1 MDKQEYKGIP
11 ISPGMAVEKPYFIEQ
26 EKKEIP
32 NEKIYD
38 VKAEVGNFIEACHK
52 TITKIEK
59 MEKEAKKRVGGKEA
73 EVFAVHAA
81 ILKDQYSFISPVQQK
96 IECEK
101 KNASL
106 AVEEQLK
113 FIEKTMSESDSELFQ
128 ARASDIRDIRNQLI
142 SEILHS
148 ELGSI
153 PTKEPCIIVT
163 HELTPSMT
171 MKMDFSYVKGIVSE
185 VGGPTSHAAIIAK
198 SLGIPA
204 VAGIAD
210 AMEHMDT
217 EEMIILDGDAGNII
231 IHASE
236 EEIEKAKDD
245 VRRQEE
251 EVHQLKKYIGCPSK
265 TRDGKTISLYGNIGN
280 GAEARN
286 ALQEGAEGIGL
297 FRSEF
302 LYLNRD
308 TLPSEEE
315 QFQEYKKALEVMG
328 TKRVIV
334 RTLDIG
340 GDKPQKAIDIE
351 EESNPFLGF
360 RAIRLCLKRKELF
373 QTQLRA
379 LLRASEYG
387 NLAIMFPMISSIE
400 ELEAAKEELQNVAD
414 ALRKE
419 GVLIKDKIPVGMM
432 MEIPSAAILANEFA
446 KKVDFFSIGTN
457 DLTQYTLAVDR
468 GNEAVSELYT
478 IYHPAVLKLIKN
490 IAEAAHK
497 EGIECGICGEA
508 GGDRRLLPL
517 WIGLG
522 IDELY
527 TVPKS
532 ILKIRKSLAK
542 LDCKKC
548 NKLVDKVFK
557 MNTASDIKKLLEGKE
572 EK

>member
-1 MDKQEYKGIP
+1 
-11 ISPGMAVEKPYFIEQ
+11 
-26 EKKEIP
+26 
-32 NEKIYD
+32 
-38 VKAEVGNFIEACHK
+38 
-52 TITKIEK
+52 
-59 MEKEAKKRVGGKEA
+59 
-73 EVFAVHAA
+73 
-81 ILKDQYSFISPVQQK
+81 
-96 IECEK
+96 
-101 KNASL
+101 
-106 AVEEQLK
+106 
-113 FIEKTMSESDSELFQ
+113 
-128 ARASDIRDIRNQLI
+128 
-142 SEILHS
+142 
-148 ELGSI
+148 
-153 PTKEPCIIVT
+153 
-163 HELTPSMT
+163 
-171 MKMDFSYVKGIVSE
+171 
-185 VGGPTSHAAIIAK
+185 
-198 SLGIPA
+198 
-204 VAGIAD
+204 
-210 AMEHMDT
+210 
-217 EEMIILDGDAGNII
+217 
-231 IHASE
+231 
-236 EEIEKAKDD
+236 
-245 VRRQEE
+245 
-251 EVHQLKKYIGCPSK
+251 
-265 TRDGKTISLYGNIGN
+265 
-280 GAEARN
+280 
-286 ALQEGAEGIGL
+286 
-297 FRSEF
+297 
-302 LYLNRD
+302 
-308 TLPSEEE
+308 
-315 QFQEYKKALEVMG
+315 MG

-522 IDELY
+522 IDELS